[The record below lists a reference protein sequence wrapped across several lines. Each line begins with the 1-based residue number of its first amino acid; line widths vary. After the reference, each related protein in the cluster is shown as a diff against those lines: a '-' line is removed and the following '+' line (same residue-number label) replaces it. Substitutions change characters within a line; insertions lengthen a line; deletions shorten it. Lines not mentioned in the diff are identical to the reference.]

1 MRFSLLLLSAL
12 GLATPALAAE
22 LPVTAE
28 FAAQPAFAPTY
39 HAMSTLPPW
48 VSELKAT
55 SVPVE
60 KTSIDGKPYLLGHL
74 CKPHDCAAYQMEVVF
89 TPDGH
94 KAWGFLSV
102 VTNGALYQMP
112 LGEPSAPI
120 LAALRAAYTTNNPEH
135 PGCNS
140 PAAGKTDQ
148 PTP

>member
-1 MRFSLLLLSAL
+1 
-12 GLATPALAAE
+12 
-22 LPVTAE
+22 
-28 FAAQPAFAPTY
+28 
-39 HAMSTLPPW
+39 MSTLPPW
-48 VSELKAT
+48 VSALKAT

-120 LAALRAAYTTNNPEH
+120 LAALRAAYATNNPEH

>member
-12 GLATPALAAE
+12 GLATPAFADE

-28 FAAQPAFAPTY
+28 FAAQPKFAPAY

-48 VSELKAT
+48 VSGLKAT

-60 KTSIDGKPYLLGHL
+60 KTSIDGKPYLLGHM
-74 CKPHDCAAYQMEVVF
+74 CKPHDCADYQLEVIF

-102 VTNGALYQMP
+102 VNNGTLYQMP
-112 LGEPSAPI
+112 LGEPTQPV
-120 LAALRAAYTTNNPEH
+120 LEALKAAYNTNNPDRL
-135 PGCNS
+135 GS
-140 PAAGKTDQ
+140 GSSTGKTA
-148 PTP
+148 PASP